1 MSKASC
7 QGPWAERSLTRRGF
21 LAATALGACAAAGMP
36 GCAAPTDEAVHLVVK
51 VPRTGHS
58 VVFDE
63 SITQVE
69 TVIQAMAD
77 DFAATYGKC
86 PVEVEVI
93 VFEQNQYDEAVA
105 GTFGT
110 DKAPDVLYGDYFN
123 TSTYVHTGRVVPLDD
138 IIAPDLRADVSD
150 YLWDA
155 STVEGRVYLMPYLAR
170 QNVLGYS
177 KELFRRAGLDRFI
190 AEGSITSWSLDEWT
204 SILDTLAAEL
214 PRGTFPLMM
223 YAASSQGD
231 THIMTLLRSA
241 GSPFYDET
249 GHFALS
255 RQD

>member
-1 MSKASC
+1 MSEM
-7 QGPWAERSLTRRGF
+7 GRRVHWTDRFLTRRGF
-21 LAATALGACAAAGMP
+21 VAATALGACAAAGLHA
-36 GCAAPTDEAVHLVVK
+36 CAPSREEPVHLVVK

-69 TVIQAMAD
+69 TVIEAMAD
-77 DFAATYGKC
+77 DFAATYEAR

-93 VFEQNQYDEAVA
+93 VFEQNQYDEAV
-105 GTFGT
+105 TDSFDT

-190 AEGSITSWSLDEWT
+190 AEGRIAAWSLDEWT
-204 SILDTLAAEL
+204 ISWIPWPPSC
-214 PRGTFPLMM
+214 PRAP
-223 YAASSQGD
+223 
-231 THIMTLLRSA
+231 
-241 GSPFYDET
+241 
-249 GHFALS
+249 S
-255 RQD
+255 R

>member
-1 MSKASC
+1 M
-7 QGPWAERSLTRRGF
+7 
-21 LAATALGACAAAGMP
+21 
-36 GCAAPTDEAVHLVVK
+36 VK

-177 KELFRRAGLDRFI
+177 KELFRRRG
-190 AEGSITSWSLDEWT
+190 WT
-204 SILDTLAAEL
+204 ASSPRGAL
-214 PRGTFPLMM
+214 PRGRWTSGPPFWTRWPPSCPG
-223 YAASSQGD
+223 APS
-231 THIMTLLRSA
+231 RS
-241 GSPFYDET
+241 
-249 GHFALS
+249 
-255 RQD
+255 